1 MLFSSIPF
9 LYTFLPCVLI
19 LYFLVPGWLKNT
31 VLLLSSLFFY
41 AWGEPRFVVF
51 MVIAIVQ
58 GYVFGLLAEKFRDR
72 PKQAKLCLWAS
83 AVVSL
88 GLLCYCK
95 YADFFISGFNTL
107 TGLSLPLL
115 HVALPIGISFYT
127 FQILSYVIDVY
138 RGDVTAQRNLI
149 DLAAYVAMFPQLIAG
164 PIVRYADIAP
174 QLKHRTHTLADA
186 AYGARR
192 FILGLSKKVLLANVL
207 YELISA
213 YKSAANVSV
222 LFVWLY
228 AAAYVLH
235 LYFDFSGYSDMAIGL
250 GRIFGFHFIE
260 NFNYP
265 YISASVTEFWR
276 RWHMSLGSWFRDYV
290 YIPLGGNRV
299 SKAKWFRNIFIVWLL
314 TGLWHGAAWT
324 FILWGLFFAVF
335 LTAEKLWYGETL
347 AQTRFL
353 KHLYVLLL
361 IAVSF
366 VIFDAASVSD
376 AFRTIGSLFGLGGLP
391 RSDVLARYYFDS
403 YSGGVTTGPMTV
415 PFIMA
420 LGLGVSS
427 TRSDGKAGEDSF
439 GLVALCS
446 VGPVLAVLTLALA
459 YPAAGSYVPSVV
471 PEAGDSRELW
481 RLFAQGLPVYAKE
494 MGAALVPIAA
504 FFAVFQVTSLHLPRK
519 NVLKITVGLLYT
531 YIGLVLFMTGVN
543 VGFLPA
549 GSYLGRQI
557 AALEQSWV
565 LIPIGMLMGWFI
577 VQAEPAVHVLNRQVE
592 ELTSGAIP
600 GKAMSTSLSIGVAV
614 SIGLAMLRVL
624 TGVSIF
630 VLLVPGYLCAI
641 GLSFVVPKIFTAIA
655 FDSGGVASG
664 PMTATFLLPFAM
676 GACETLGGNVV
687 TDAFGVVAMVAMTPL
702 ITIQLLGLVYQLKL
716 KKAAA
721 EAPAAPAPEMPAADD
736 EIIEL

>member
-72 PKQAKLCLWAS
+72 PKKTKLCLWAS
-83 AVVSL
+83 AIVSL

-207 YELISA
+207 YELIST
-213 YKSAANVSV
+213 YKSSPETSV

-250 GRIFGFHFIE
+250 GRIFGFHFPE
-260 NFNYP
+260 NFDYP

-299 SKAKWFRNIFIVWLL
+299 SRAKWFRNIFIVWLL

-335 LTAEKLWYGETL
+335 LTAEKLWYGRALAET
-347 AQTRFL
+347 RIF

-361 IAVSF
+361 IVVSF
-366 VIFDAASVSD
+366 VLFDAASVQD
-376 AFRTIGSLFGLGGLP
+376 ALRTIAALFGLGGLP
-391 RSDVLARYYFDS
+391 LTDPLSRYYLDS
-403 YSGGVTTGPMTV
+403 YSGVFLLAAVGATPLPAAIVRQLSESKLGGKLLSVLEPA
-415 PFIMA
+415 A
-420 LGLGVSS
+420 L
-427 TRSDGKAGEDSF
+427 
-439 GLVALCS
+439 
-446 VGPVLAVLTLALA
+446 LALLAAVTA
-459 YPAAGSYVPSVV
+459 YLVDGSFNP
-471 PEAGDSRELW
+471 
-481 RLFAQGLPVYAKE
+481 F
-494 MGAALVPIAA
+494 
-504 FFAVFQVTSLHLPRK
+504 
-519 NVLKITVGLLYT
+519 LY
-531 YIGLVLFMTGVN
+531 FR
-543 VGFLPA
+543 F
-549 GSYLGRQI
+549 
-557 AALEQSWV
+557 
-565 LIPIGMLMGWFI
+565 
-577 VQAEPAVHVLNRQVE
+577 
-592 ELTSGAIP
+592 
-600 GKAMSTSLSIGVAV
+600 
-614 SIGLAMLRVL
+614 
-624 TGVSIF
+624 
-630 VLLVPGYLCAI
+630 
-641 GLSFVVPKIFTAIA
+641 
-655 FDSGGVASG
+655 
-664 PMTATFLLPFAM
+664 
-676 GACETLGGNVV
+676 
-687 TDAFGVVAMVAMTPL
+687 
-702 ITIQLLGLVYQLKL
+702 
-716 KKAAA
+716 
-721 EAPAAPAPEMPAADD
+721 
-736 EIIEL
+736 

>member
-19 LYFLVPGWLKNT
+19 LYFLVPGCLKNT
-31 VLLLSSLFFY
+31 VLLFSSLFFY

-58 GYVFGLLAEKFRDR
+58 GYVFGLLTEKFRDR

-88 GLLCYCK
+88 GLLGYCK

-290 YIPLGGNRV
+290 YIPLGG
-299 SKAKWFRNIFIVWLL
+299 SKKGEGRTYLNLLVVWLF
-314 TGLWHGAAWT
+314 TGLWHGST
-324 FILWGLFFAVF
+324 LNFLLWGLFLFALISLERLGWGKVLRRSQVISRLYMLLVIPLSWMLFAIPSLKDIGSYIGRLFAFSGGTAVHARDF
-335 LTAEKLWYGETL
+335 LVYGRQYAVVLVIGLLVSTPLPEKLWRRIRTSPLGT
-347 AQTRFL
+347 
-353 KHLYVLLL
+353 VLLL
-361 IAVSF
+361 
-366 VIFDAASVSD
+366 
-376 AFRTIGSLFGLGGLP
+376 
-391 RSDVLARYYFDS
+391 
-403 YSGGVTTGPMTV
+403 
-415 PFIMA
+415 
-420 LGLGVSS
+420 
-427 TRSDGKAGEDSF
+427 
-439 GLVALCS
+439 
-446 VGPVLAVLTLALA
+446 
-459 YPAAGSYVPSVV
+459 
-471 PEAGDSRELW
+471 
-481 RLFAQGLPVYAKE
+481 
-494 MGAALVPIAA
+494 
-504 FFAVFQVTSLHLPRK
+504 
-519 NVLKITVGLLYT
+519 
-531 YIGLVLFMTGVN
+531 VLF
-543 VGFLPA
+543 
-549 GSYLGRQI
+549 
-557 AALEQSWV
+557 WV
-565 LIPIGMLMGWFI
+565 CVYCM
-577 VQAEPAVHVLNRQVE
+577 AVATND
-592 ELTSGAIP
+592 P
-600 GKAMSTSLSIGVAV
+600 FMY
-614 SIGLAMLRVL
+614 
-624 TGVSIF
+624 F
-630 VLLVPGYLCAI
+630 
-641 GLSFVVPKIFTAIA
+641 SF
-655 FDSGGVASG
+655 
-664 PMTATFLLPFAM
+664 
-676 GACETLGGNVV
+676 
-687 TDAFGVVAMVAMTPL
+687 
-702 ITIQLLGLVYQLKL
+702 
-716 KKAAA
+716 
-721 EAPAAPAPEMPAADD
+721 
-736 EIIEL
+736 

>member
-1 MLFSSIPF
+1 MIFLIFSSIEF
-9 LYTFLPCVLI
+9 LLWFLPIFLI
-19 LYFLVPGWLKNT
+19 VYGITPRKCRNLTLLVGSI
-31 VLLLSSLFFY
+31 VFY
-41 AWGEPRFVVF
+41 AMGDVR
-51 MVIAIVQ
+51 
-58 GYVFGLLAEKFRDR
+58 Y
-72 PKQAKLCLWAS
+72 
-83 AVVSL
+83 
-88 GLLCYCK
+88 
-95 YADFFISGFNTL
+95 
-107 TGLSLPLL
+107 LPLL
-115 HVALPIGISFYT
+115 MISILCNYFLGLHLAKRSPKTLWRKKLLLILTLGANLAVLLWFKDWGGSAGLPLGISFYT

-335 LTAEKLWYGETL
+335 LTAEKLWYGEAL

-403 YSGGVTTGPMTV
+403 YSGV
-415 PFIMA
+415 F
-420 LGLGVSS
+420 
-427 TRSDGKAGEDSF
+427 
-439 GLVALCS
+439 LVAIVGATPLPAKIVRQFSEDGPGKKIMS
-446 VGPVLAVLTLALA
+446 VVEPVVLLALLAVVTA
-459 YPAAGSYVPSVV
+459 YLVDGSFNP
-471 PEAGDSRELW
+471 
-481 RLFAQGLPVYAKE
+481 F
-494 MGAALVPIAA
+494 
-504 FFAVFQVTSLHLPRK
+504 
-519 NVLKITVGLLYT
+519 LY
-531 YIGLVLFMTGVN
+531 FR
-543 VGFLPA
+543 F
-549 GSYLGRQI
+549 
-557 AALEQSWV
+557 
-565 LIPIGMLMGWFI
+565 
-577 VQAEPAVHVLNRQVE
+577 
-592 ELTSGAIP
+592 
-600 GKAMSTSLSIGVAV
+600 
-614 SIGLAMLRVL
+614 
-624 TGVSIF
+624 
-630 VLLVPGYLCAI
+630 
-641 GLSFVVPKIFTAIA
+641 
-655 FDSGGVASG
+655 
-664 PMTATFLLPFAM
+664 
-676 GACETLGGNVV
+676 
-687 TDAFGVVAMVAMTPL
+687 
-702 ITIQLLGLVYQLKL
+702 
-716 KKAAA
+716 
-721 EAPAAPAPEMPAADD
+721 
-736 EIIEL
+736 

>member
-72 PKQAKLCLWAS
+72 PKRAKLCLWAS

-88 GLLCYCK
+88 GLLGYCK

-138 RGDVTAQRNLI
+138 RGEVTAQRNLI

-335 LTAEKLWYGETL
+335 LTAEKLWYGRALAET
-347 AQTRFL
+347 RIF

-361 IAVSF
+361 IVVSF
-366 VIFDAASVSD
+366 VLFDAASVQD
-376 AFRTIGSLFGLGGLP
+376 ALRTIAALFGLGGLP
-391 RSDVLARYYFDS
+391 LTDPLSRYYLDS
-403 YSGGVTTGPMTV
+403 YSGVFLLAAVGATPLPAAIVRQLSESKLGGKLLSVLEPA
-415 PFIMA
+415 A
-420 LGLGVSS
+420 L
-427 TRSDGKAGEDSF
+427 
-439 GLVALCS
+439 
-446 VGPVLAVLTLALA
+446 LALLAAVTA
-459 YPAAGSYVPSVV
+459 YLVDGSFNP
-471 PEAGDSRELW
+471 
-481 RLFAQGLPVYAKE
+481 F
-494 MGAALVPIAA
+494 
-504 FFAVFQVTSLHLPRK
+504 
-519 NVLKITVGLLYT
+519 LY
-531 YIGLVLFMTGVN
+531 FR
-543 VGFLPA
+543 F
-549 GSYLGRQI
+549 
-557 AALEQSWV
+557 
-565 LIPIGMLMGWFI
+565 
-577 VQAEPAVHVLNRQVE
+577 
-592 ELTSGAIP
+592 
-600 GKAMSTSLSIGVAV
+600 
-614 SIGLAMLRVL
+614 
-624 TGVSIF
+624 
-630 VLLVPGYLCAI
+630 
-641 GLSFVVPKIFTAIA
+641 
-655 FDSGGVASG
+655 
-664 PMTATFLLPFAM
+664 
-676 GACETLGGNVV
+676 
-687 TDAFGVVAMVAMTPL
+687 
-702 ITIQLLGLVYQLKL
+702 
-716 KKAAA
+716 
-721 EAPAAPAPEMPAADD
+721 
-736 EIIEL
+736 